1 MTPAT
6 AQLFLNLLLSSGSA
20 MLLMLTGL
28 LLLESVVALSRR
40 RRDRRLTYSSRA
52 KAVVLMPAHNESLVI
67 AETLGP
73 LAGIDR
79 DRIEIIVIADNC
91 SDDTAQIARDMGVGA
106 IERFDNERR
115 GKGFAMD
122 HGLRYLEQRG
132 QDLPDVVVFL
142 DADCLVTVE
151 ALMLLVDQAAQTQK
165 PVQSTYLMNLPQGSG
180 PNQQVSAFAF
190 LVKNWVRL
198 RGLSALGCPIVLTG
212 SGMAFPWSIIAP
224 MDLASGAIVEDMKLG
239 IDLAIAGHPVTLSPA
254 QVTSTLA
261 QKSKAAAA
269 QRTRW
274 EHGHMQSI
282 LTYAPQLL
290 RAGLVQGRLDLLVFA
305 LDLCIPPLSL
315 LVMMWLGMFS
325 LSAAL
330 VAVGTLPLMIAAA
343 AGACLMLAIVIAWAG
358 YGRSLISLSQLV
370 QIPFYILGKLPVYF
384 KFISARQQAW
394 NRTDRA

>member
-1 MTPAT
+1 
-6 AQLFLNLLLSSGSA
+6 
-20 MLLMLTGL
+20 
-28 LLLESVVALSRR
+28 
-40 RRDRRLTYSSRA
+40 
-52 KAVVLMPAHNESLVI
+52 
-67 AETLGP
+67 
-73 LAGIDR
+73 
-79 DRIEIIVIADNC
+79 
-91 SDDTAQIARDMGVGA
+91 
-106 IERFDNERR
+106 
-115 GKGFAMD
+115 
-122 HGLRYLEQRG
+122 
-132 QDLPDVVVFL
+132 
-142 DADCLVTVE
+142 
-151 ALMLLVDQAAQTQK
+151 
-165 PVQSTYLMNLPQGSG
+165 
-180 PNQQVSAFAF
+180 
-190 LVKNWVRL
+190 
-198 RGLSALGCPIVLTG
+198 
-212 SGMAFPWSIIAP
+212 

-330 VAVGTLPLMIAAA
+330 VAVGTLPLMIEAA

-370 QIPFYILGKLPVYF
+370 QIPLYILGKVPVYF

>member
-6 AQLFLNLLLSSGSA
+6 AQVFLNLLLSSGSA
-20 MLLMLTGL
+20 ILLMLTGL
-28 LLLESVVALSRR
+28 LLLESVVALTRR
-40 RRDRRLTYSSRA
+40 SRDRRLTYSSSA

-67 AETLGP
+67 AETLQP
-73 LAGIDR
+73 LAGIDPL
-79 DRIEIIVIADNC
+79 RIEIIVIADNC
-91 SDDTAQIARDMGVGA
+91 SDDTAQIARDMGATA

-132 QDLPDVVVFL
+132 QALPEVVVFL

-212 SGMAFPWSIIAP
+212 SGMAFPWSVIAP

-239 IDLAIAGHPVTLSPA
+239 IDLAIARHPVTLSPA

-290 RAGLVQGRLDLLVFA
+290 RAGLMQGRIDLLVFA

-315 LVMMWLGMFS
+315 LVMMWVGMFS

-330 VAVGTLPLMIAAA
+330 VAVGSLPLMLSAA
-343 AGACLMLAIVIAWAG
+343 AGVALLLAIVIAWAG

-370 QIPFYILGKLPVYF
+370 QIPFYILSKVPVYF
-384 KFISARQQAW
+384 KFMSDRQQAW

>member
-330 VAVGTLPLMIAAA
+330 VAVGTLPLMIAAV
-343 AGACLMLAIVIAWAG
+343 AGVCLMLAIVIAWAG

-370 QIPFYILGKLPVYF
+370 QIPLYILGKLPVYF

>member
-6 AQLFLNLLLSSGSA
+6 AQVFLNLLLSSGSA
-20 MLLMLTGL
+20 ILLMLTGL
-28 LLLESVVALSRR
+28 LLLESVVALT
-40 RRDRRLTYSSRA
+40 RRDRFVTYSSRA
-52 KAVVLMPAHNESLVI
+52 KAVVLMPAHNESLGI
-67 AETLGP
+67 AETLQP
-73 LAGIDR
+73 LAKVDR
-79 DRIEIIVIADNC
+79 DRIEIVVIADNC
-91 SDDTAQIARDMGVGA
+91 SDDTAQIARDLGVTV
-106 IERFDNERR
+106 IERFDGDRR

-132 QDLPDVVVFL
+132 QGLPEVVVFL

-165 PVQSTYLMNLPQGSG
+165 PVQSTYLMNLPEGSG
-180 PNQQVSAFAF
+180 PNQRVSAFAF

-198 RGLSALGCPIVLTG
+198 RGLSAMGCPIVLTG
-212 SGMAFPWSIIAP
+212 SGMAFPWQVIAP

-239 IDLAIAGHPVTLSPA
+239 IDLAIARHPVTLSPA

-290 RAGLVQGRLDLLVFA
+290 RAGLMQGRLDLLVFA

-315 LVMMWLGMFS
+315 LVMMWVGMFS
-325 LSAAL
+325 LTVAL
-330 VAVGTLPLMIAAA
+330 AGVVTLPLMISAA
-343 AGACLMLAIVIAWAG
+343 AGSCLVLAIVIAWAG
-358 YGRSLISLSQLV
+358 YGRSVISLGQLV
-370 QIPFYILGKLPVYF
+370 QIPFYILGKVPVYF
-384 KFISARQQAW
+384 KFISDRQKAW

>member
-1 MTPAT
+1 MTPET
-6 AQLFLNLLLSSGSA
+6 AQVFLNLLLSSGSA

-40 RRDRRLTYSSRA
+40 SIDRRLTYCSTA

-67 AETLGP
+67 AETLRP
-73 LAGIDR
+73 LMGIDR
-79 DRIEIIVIADNC
+79 DRVEIVVIADNC
-91 SDDTAQIARDMGVGA
+91 SDDTAQIARDMGMTA
-106 IERFDNERR
+106 IERFDSERR

-122 HGLRYLEQRG
+122 FGLRYLEQRG
-132 QDLPDVVVFL
+132 QAVPEVVVFL
-142 DADCLVTVE
+142 DADCQVTVA
-151 ALMLLVDQAAQTQK
+151 ALMVLVDQAAQTQK
-165 PVQSTYLMNLPQGSG
+165 PVQSVYLMNLPQGSG

-212 SGMAFPWSIIAP
+212 SGMAFPWKIIAP

-254 QVTSTLA
+254 HVTSTLA
-261 QKSKAAAA
+261 QKSRAAAA

-274 EHGHMQSI
+274 EHGHLQSI
-282 LTYAPQLL
+282 LIYAPRLL
-290 RAGLVQGRLDLLVFA
+290 RAGLMQGRLDLLAFA

-315 LVMMWLGMFS
+315 LVMMWVGMFS
-325 LSAAL
+325 LSAAS
-330 VAVGTLPLMIAAA
+330 VAVGTLPLAIS
-343 AGACLMLAIVIAWAG
+343 AGAGGCLLLAIVIAWAG
-358 YGRSLISLSQLV
+358 YGRSLISLGQLARV
-370 QIPFYILGKLPVYF
+370 PFYVLGKLPLYL
-384 KFISARQQAW
+384 KFFSDRQQAW